1 MPTSIGRRT
10 VFGHR
15 CSVVGATLGD
25 LCEIGNASILMP
37 GARLGNRVFPGE
49 GTLVRSGMTLPDDA
63 ASCSAGAVVK
73 QRSEFGLGV
82 EIDGF
87 PAKAIG
93 RVEGHPPAPPWAL
106 AVDDLPA
113 MTAQS
118 GD

>member
-1 MPTSIGRRT
+1 
-10 VFGHR
+10 
-15 CSVVGATLGD
+15 
-25 LCEIGNASILMP
+25 
-37 GARLGNRVFPGE
+37 
-49 GTLVRSGMTLPDDA
+49 
-63 ASCSAGAVVK
+63 VK
-73 QRSEFGLGV
+73 QRSEFGAGV